1 MYTNIRG
8 YATPSAPLANAQV
21 SEIGRSGRG
30 EYCEVED
37 DTPSCERDNW
47 ALDLV
52 NDMTPRLLFEC
63 NDTLI

>member
-52 NDMTPRLLFEC
+52 NDMTPGLLFEC